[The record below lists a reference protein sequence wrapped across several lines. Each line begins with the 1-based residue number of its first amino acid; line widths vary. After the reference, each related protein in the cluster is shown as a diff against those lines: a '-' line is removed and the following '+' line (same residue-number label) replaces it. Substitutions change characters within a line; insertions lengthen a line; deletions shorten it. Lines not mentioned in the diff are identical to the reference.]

1 MASGSGETSYTHYIA
16 IDFGTSGCGVVIST
30 SVSEKPRLFSKW
42 MPSQTGVGIKCPTAL
57 LLDHNKECEAFG
69 LKAKLNYQKKSV
81 KNSKEFKKY
90 YLFEHFKMNLY
101 EEKVYILY
109 MSYCN
114 LHNVSSINV

>member
-1 MASGSGETSYTHYIA
+1 MASGSGETYYTHYIA

-30 SVSEKPRLFSKW
+30 SVSETPHLFSKW
-42 MPSQTGVGIKCPTAL
+42 MPSQTGRGIKCPTAL

-81 KNSKEFKKY
+81 KNSKEFKNY

-101 EEKVYILY
+101 EEKVFSVCLLADA
-109 MSYCN
+109 C
-114 LHNVSSINV
+114 L